1 MGSLGLASGYSD
13 TLHISGRYIMKLVV
27 LQLLTAIT
35 ATGMITFTV
44 THMHMESFYVQWL
57 LWATHWLVAIPIA
70 FITVRWIAP
79 IYKRFMK
86 L

>member
-1 MGSLGLASGYSD
+1 MGSLWLDRCYSH
-13 TLHISGRYIMKLVV
+13 TKHISSRYSVKLAV

-79 IYKRFMK
+79 IYKRFMG